1 MLIYTDY
8 QLEQSNTF
16 NVKAKAQ
23 FYFEITSVDDVIRII
38 QKKKYGELP
47 RLILGNGSNI
57 LFTQNFKGVVV
68 KNILKGIEII
78 SEDDNYATIKAA
90 SGENFDDIVDFCVK
104 KRYSGIENLSGIP
117 GSIGGAIVQ
126 NIGAYGQEIA
136 NSVAEVQYL
145 DLETY
150 QLHTLNA
157 AACKFGYRDSI
168 FKKELKDKAMITSA
182 TFQLSKKFQPC
193 TTYGNLGAYLANSP
207 IITPLVMRRAVLNC
221 RQDRIPD
228 FQKYGNAGSFFQNPE
243 LNANEADKIKAEH
256 PELKMY
262 PQPNGKIKLSA
273 GQLIDL
279 CGFKQTP
286 DPTVGVSNSNALIVI
301 NLGDAKGK
309 DILAFAKKIQKK
321 VKETFGIKII
331 PEVDII

>member
-23 FYFEITSVDDVIRII
+23 FYFEITTVDDIIRII

-68 KNILKGIEII
+68 KNLLKGIEII
-78 SEDDNYATIKAA
+78 SEGNDYATIKAA
-90 SGENFDDIVDFCVK
+90 SGENFDDIVVFCVK
-104 KRYSGIENLSGIP
+104 KRYCGIENLSGIP
-117 GSIGGAIVQ
+117 GSIGGAIIQ

-136 NSVAEVQYL
+136 KSVAEVQYL
-145 DLETY
+145 DYETC
-150 QLHTLNA
+150 QLRTLNVA
-157 AACKFGYRDSI
+157 ECKFGYRDSI
-168 FKKELKDKAMITSA
+168 FKKELKDKAMVTSVV
-182 TFQLSKKFQPC
+182 FRLSKKFQPC
-193 TTYGNLGAYLANSP
+193 TTYGNLDTYLGNCP
-207 IITPLVMRRAVLNC
+207 IITPQAMRRAVLNC
-221 RQDRIPD
+221 RYDRIPD
-228 FQKYGNAGSFFQNPE
+228 FKKFGNAGSFFQNPE
-243 LNANEADKIKAEH
+243 LDVNEADKIRAAH
-256 PELKMY
+256 PILKMY

-286 DPTVGVSNSNALIVI
+286 DPTVGVSNSNALIVV
-301 NLGDAKGK
+301 NLGDATGK
-309 DILAFAKKIQKK
+309 DILTFAKKIQKK